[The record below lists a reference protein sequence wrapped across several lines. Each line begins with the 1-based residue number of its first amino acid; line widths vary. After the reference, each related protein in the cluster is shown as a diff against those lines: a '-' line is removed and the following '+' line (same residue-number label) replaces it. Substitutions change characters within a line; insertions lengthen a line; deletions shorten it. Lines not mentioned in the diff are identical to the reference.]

1 MYERLFK
8 SAPSNIQRTDGIVN
22 CGLWSYQ
29 LWLCVLAAVCAVE
42 LSTNL
47 RQVSQ
52 CPEKAPTRA
61 ISLLKASRI
70 LSIF

>member
-8 SAPSNIQRTDGIVN
+8 SAPSNIQWTDGIVN
-22 CGLWSYQ
+22 CGLWYYQ

-47 RQVSQ
+47 REGEIETLV
-52 CPEKAPTRA
+52 
-61 ISLLKASRI
+61 LKDHIQQLQES
-70 LSIF
+70 